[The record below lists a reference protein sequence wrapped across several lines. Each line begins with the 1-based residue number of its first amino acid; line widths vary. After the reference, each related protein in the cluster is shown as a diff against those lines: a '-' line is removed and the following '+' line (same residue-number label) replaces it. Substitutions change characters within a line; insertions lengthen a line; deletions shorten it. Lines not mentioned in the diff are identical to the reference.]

1 MTETAERSQSIDKLP
16 LAKRSASSRS
26 QAELRAL
33 LTRLIGSLAAAQGTR
48 CVERVVI
55 DRWSATS
62 GVWHLSCRTARQR
75 CAERQVP
82 YQPRTK
88 ACARA
93 PSVGLAPHDPA
104 WAFAHRAHKSQI
116 LRACTRSRLTSSH
129 PDTSSCPQESSW
141 TTIDAS
147 STPETSTPPPTTAD
161 AKIYRKFDAHEPSV
175 RASSPFL
182 CPAHPV
188 SSARGR
194 LSGHQR
200 THIAKLMPLSLPF
213 RFLDPTL
220 TLQHHTV
227 QLTLFRSTLSSLN
240 RFTAS
245 HRPRH
250 PFCTGYRLSAAPTCL
265 QAPILGAVDAC
276 ATSRAQ
282 NGAPRPVSTPLHRT
296 RALRARCFCELQPLA
311 RASAQGAPLEGL
323 GSNPGVARRYLTAP
337 DR

>member
-1 MTETAERSQSIDKLP
+1 MW
-16 LAKRSASSRS
+16 AS
-26 QAELRAL
+26 L
-33 LTRLIGSLAAAQGTR
+33 L
-48 CVERVVI
+48 
-55 DRWSATS
+55 
-62 GVWHLSCRTARQR
+62 
-75 CAERQVP
+75 
-82 YQPRTK
+82 
-88 ACARA
+88 
-93 PSVGLAPHDPA
+93 
-104 WAFAHRAHKSQI
+104 
-116 LRACTRSRLTSSH
+116 LRACSRSRIAATH

-147 STPETSTPPPTTAD
+147 STPETSTPPPTTVD

-188 SSARGR
+188 SSARGW

-200 THIAKLMPLSLPF
+200 THIAKSMPLSLPV
-213 RFLDPTL
+213 RFLDPICTL
-220 TLQHHTV
+220 HHHTAP
-227 QLTLFRSTLSSLN
+227 LTLFCSTLSPLN

-250 PFCTGYRLSAAPTCL
+250 PFCTGYRRSAAPTCL

-296 RALRARCFCELQPLA
+296 RALRARCFCELQPPA